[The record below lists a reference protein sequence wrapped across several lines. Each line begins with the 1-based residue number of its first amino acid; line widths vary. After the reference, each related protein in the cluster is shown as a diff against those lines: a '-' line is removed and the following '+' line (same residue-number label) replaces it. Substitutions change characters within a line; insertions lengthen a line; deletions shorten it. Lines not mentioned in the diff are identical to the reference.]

1 MLKSG
6 SLNIYHIHQLNVIY
20 KLVYSYEKVCGE
32 EFQNSKEIDE
42 NTVISLQRIAQSHEP
57 DTLVNTTRDSELE
70 TNML

>member
-20 KLVYSYEKVCGE
+20 KLVYSYEVCGE

-42 NTVISLQRIAQSHEP
+42 NTLISLQRIAQSHEP

>member
-1 MLKSG
+1 MLKSV

-42 NTVISLQRIAQSHEP
+42 NTVISFQRIAQSHEP

>member
-6 SLNIYHIHQLNVIY
+6 SLNIYYIHQLNVIY
-20 KLVYSYEKVCGE
+20 KLVYSYEVCGE

-57 DTLVNTTRDSELE
+57 DTLVNTTRESELE

>member
-20 KLVYSYEKVCGE
+20 KLVYSYEVCGE

-42 NTVISLQRIAQSHEP
+42 NTVIS
-57 DTLVNTTRDSELE
+57 
-70 TNML
+70 